1 MKPEIIKVDSCR
13 ICKSTNILNLD
24 IIKNYYLSML
34 DLNLSMPYSCCK
46 DCHFIFQSNYVG
58 DDFLNYYYINS
69 PMLRRSFFTEFDVDQ
84 SRSCYNF
91 LKRTVNLD
99 QKRILEIGAGGGA
112 LLKYIS
118 QFSSSSLFYSD
129 LSKEAVLHL
138 SSHKELHDL
147 NDTTDKK
154 FDLIILRHVIE
165 HVFDLDSF
173 FLYLQSLLKK
183 SGKIFIEV
191 PDWSILD
198 IHTDPFIFEHLSQF
212 NVSGLVTLM
221 SKNSF
226 QVDSLEKSIEK
237 NDPSSPNRVVRII
250 AHLSEFPKL
259 GSNEIKGYFKIFFDN
274 YLEKWKFTLQ
284 KILKI
289 YSNKKIA
296 LYPASSL
303 TFDAIK
309 SVDLRNVQILGMY
322 DVDKKKQKKFFLGYE
337 VFAPEKLKEHNPDL
351 ILTFSMGYEPEIR
364 KSLIDMKLSAKILSI
379 QDLINSQSNTEEII
393 AESI

>member
-1 MKPEIIKVDSCR
+1 
-13 ICKSTNILNLD
+13 
-24 IIKNYYLSML
+24 
-34 DLNLSMPYSCCK
+34 
-46 DCHFIFQSNYVG
+46 
-58 DDFLNYYYINS
+58 
-69 PMLRRSFFTEFDVDQ
+69 
-84 SRSCYNF
+84 
-91 LKRTVNLD
+91 
-99 QKRILEIGAGGGA
+99 
-112 LLKYIS
+112 
-118 QFSSSSLFYSD
+118 
-129 LSKEAVLHL
+129 
-138 SSHKELHDL
+138 
-147 NDTTDKK
+147 
-154 FDLIILRHVIE
+154 LRHVIE

-183 SGKIFIEV
+183 GGKIFIEV

-198 IHTDPFIFEHLSQF
+198 INTDPFIFEHLSQF
-212 NVSGLVTLM
+212 NVPGLVSLM

-259 GSNEIKGYFKIFFDN
+259 GSNEIKSYFKKFFDN
-274 YLEKWKFTLQ
+274 YLEKWKFALQ

-309 SVDLRNVQILGMY
+309 SVDFSNVQILGMY

-379 QDLINSQSNTEEII
+379 QDLINSQSITEEII